1 MNKPQQPRARR
12 VVRDTNGIEHELAE
26 RLGEGGQ
33 GVVFTTRDPG
43 VLLKLSRTGLAE
55 PRVQSW
61 FGHVSW
67 VARQPLAGLHIA
79 VPVALVDNRHNPGYV
94 MELMDGMEPLGR
106 MLEGATQALQEGKG
120 LANYHASGG
129 VARRVRL
136 LARLARTLAE
146 LHGRGLA
153 YGDLSPANVFVSQS
167 VEHDE
172 VWLIDSD
179 NISVSSRAGGR
190 MIWTRQFGAP
200 EILRGMSGINSLTDS
215 WSFGILA
222 FQLLTLVHPF
232 KGDLVEEGAA
242 ELEEQALR
250 GELAW
255 IDHPRER
262 ANACSGGLPRTE
274 LLSLR
279 LRTLFEQC
287 FNAGLE
293 DPGARPSLAEW
304 AEGFEAAVALLAQC
318 DPDPDHGCGSGFI
331 YNPRACCPFCDA
343 TIPPAAHLRLRH
355 VIFAPLDE
363 LGEGASEQDQWLATS
378 DLLLLQ
384 QGCEVVLRSSPVG
397 SSTYAASVALC
408 RLKLDEHGLQLTPL
422 SALGLHVAR
431 TGGGPLKAIGKPFLF
446 KREWQSGATASI
458 HLGNPAKA
466 HSAWRFVW

>member
-1 MNKPQQPRARR
+1 MNKPQQNRSKR
-12 VVRDTNGIEHELAE
+12 VVRDTNGVEHELVE

-33 GVVFTTRDPG
+33 GVVFRTRDPG
-43 VLLKLSRTGLAE
+43 VLLKLSKVGLADA
-55 PRVQSW
+55 RVHAW
-61 FGHVSW
+61 FRHVSW

-79 VPVALVDNRHNPGYV
+79 VPVALVDNRQNPGYV

-106 MLEGATQALQEGKG
+106 MLEYATQALQEGEG
-120 LANYHASGG
+120 LESYRASGG

-136 LARLARTLAE
+136 LAKLARILAE

-153 YGDLSPANVFVSQS
+153 YGDLSPANVFVSRS
-167 VEHDE
+167 VDHDE

-250 GELAW
+250 GELPW
-255 IDHPRER
+255 IDHPREH

-293 DPGARPSLAEW
+293 DPGARPSMAEW
-304 AEGFEAAVALLAQC
+304 AEGFEAGVALLAQC
-318 DPDPDHGCGSGFI
+318 DPEHGCGSSFI
-331 YNPRACCPFCDA
+331 YNPRASCPFCDA
-343 TIPPAAHLRLRH
+343 TIPVTHHLRLRH
-355 VIFAPLDE
+355 FIFAPMTKLDD
-363 LGEGASEQDQWLATS
+363 GASEQDQWLATP
-378 DLLLLQ
+378 DLMLLQ
-384 QGCEVVLRSSPVG
+384 RGGEVVLRSSPVG
-397 SSTYAASVALC
+397 TSTYAASPAWC
-408 RLKLDEHGLQLTPL
+408 RLKLDEHGLHLTPL
-422 SALGLHVAR
+422 STLSLQVAIKS
-431 TGGGPLKAIGKPFLF
+431 GGPLKALNKPFLF
-446 KREWQSGATASI
+446 KREWQARATASI
-458 HLGNPAKA
+458 YLGNPTDTR
-466 HSAWRFVW
+466 SVWRFIW